1 MTEHKLLPFFEPIV
15 VSTIPEERR
24 LFHHWVTSA
33 SGILISTGHPDNPY
47 QNFVIRL
54 ALSAASASS
63 PEHMAFNSALLH
75 SIYALASFNLNR
87 IHHSRDVQQAAI
99 IHQEIS
105 IRHLRRGIA
114 GSVAGY
120 STAFLATAILLV
132 VIETISG
139 QFTSWRIH
147 LNAARKWLRSIGR
160 ARTKDEDVLCQ
171 LLRVLEVLGCNEQ
184 RMVGPS
190 FDSEIEPVGA
200 SFDTQTPIITDGRDV
215 DCVQNFFGV
224 TNPMLDIISEI
235 NWRSR
240 QPCMGTPAELR
251 ALRHRLLL
259 ANPLTLHFSSPTKS
273 TEELTRQNAS
283 AFYIACN
290 IYYERLIAQR
300 QSEDLQHL
308 VEQGLYHLEIINV
321 LEGDKNVAGLI
332 WPVYII
338 SCEADCNDLR
348 QRSLQLFARRLKQ
361 GIGGVDKIQA
371 VTIEVWRRRD
381 LGDDKDPESRFA
393 GFHAAKAMGVDLL
406 LS

>member
-1 MTEHKLLPFFEPIV
+1 MTAQKLLPFFEPIV

-33 SGILISTGHPDNPY
+33 SGMLISTGHPDNPY
-47 QNFVIRL
+47 QNVVIRL

-63 PEHMAFNSALLH
+63 PEHMVFNSALLH

-87 IHHSRDVQQAAI
+87 IHHSRDVEQAAI

-114 GSVAGY
+114 GSVAGH
-120 STAFLATAILLV
+120 STSFLATTILLV

-147 LNAARKWLRSIGR
+147 LNAARKWLWSIGR
-160 ARTKDEDVLCQ
+160 ARTKDEDILCQ
-171 LLRVLEVLGCNEQ
+171 LLRVLEVLGCNDQ
-184 RMVGPS
+184 RLVDPNL
-190 FDSEIEPVGA
+190 DSEIEHIGA
-200 SFDTQTPIITDGRDV
+200 SSDTQTSIITDGRDV
-215 DCVQNFFGV
+215 DCSQSFFGV
-224 TNPMLDIISEI
+224 TNSMLDIISEI

-240 QPCMGTPAELR
+240 RPCMGTPAELR

-259 ANPLTLHFSSPTKS
+259 TNPLTLRFPSPTKS
-273 TEELTRQNAS
+273 TEKLTRQNAC

-290 IYYERLIAQR
+290 IYYERLIAHQ

-308 VEQGLYHLEIINV
+308 VEQGLYHLETINA
-321 LEGDKNVAGLI
+321 LEQDKNVAGLI

-338 SCEADCNDLR
+338 SCEADCNDFR
-348 QRSLQLFARRLKQ
+348 QRSLQVFARRLKQ
-361 GIGGVDKIQA
+361 GIGGVDKIRA

-381 LGDDKDPESRFA
+381 LGGSKDPESRFA
-393 GFHAAKAMGVDLL
+393 WFNAARAMGVDLL